1 MQFNWG
7 TKIAIVYLLFV
18 AGILYLVMQSSR
30 QKIDLVTP
38 DYYEQEIKY
47 QERIDQSRQADA
59 LTGKLTAD
67 RSGDSIM
74 IRFPEELTGKTIRAN
89 VWIYYPADESL
100 DVKSTFETRTGQ
112 HLIVLPA
119 NGNRTGMSIVKTGW
133 ICEGIEYYTE
143 STLPPTP

>member
-18 AGILYLVMQSSR
+18 AGILFLVMQSSR

-47 QERIDQSRQADA
+47 QERIDQSKRADA
-59 LTGKLTAD
+59 LTGKLTVD
-67 RSGDSIM
+67 RSGDSLTL
-74 IRFPEELTGKTIRAN
+74 RFPEEMAEKALRGN

-100 DVKSTFETRTGQ
+100 DVKTSFETRNGQ
-112 HLIVLPA
+112 HLLVLPA
-119 NGNRTGMSIVKTGW
+119 KRDRTGMFIVKTGW
-133 ICEGIEYYTE
+133 NCDGIEYYTE
-143 STLPPTP
+143 NILPPTP

>member
-18 AGILYLVMQSSR
+18 AGILFLVMQSSR

-47 QERIDQSRQADA
+47 QERIDQSKRADA
-59 LTGKLTAD
+59 LTGKLTVD
-67 RSGDSIM
+67 RSGDSLTL
-74 IRFPEELTGKTIRAN
+74 RFPEEMAEKTIRGS

-100 DVKSTFETRTGQ
+100 DVKTSFETRNGQ
-112 HLIVLPA
+112 HLLVLPA
-119 NGNRTGMSIVKTGW
+119 NADRTGMFIVKTGW
-133 ICEGIEYYTE
+133 NCEGIEYYTE
-143 STLPPTP
+143 NILPPTP

>member
-38 DYYEQEIKY
+38 DYYEEEIKY
-47 QERIDQSRQADA
+47 QERIDQSRHADS
-59 LTGKLTAD
+59 LTGKLSVD

-74 IRFPEELTGKTIRAN
+74 LRFPEELSEQPINGN

-100 DVKSTFETRTGQ
+100 DVKTTFETRNGQ
-112 HLIVLPA
+112 YLFVLPSSRK
-119 NGNRTGMSIVKTGW
+119 RTGMSIVKTGW
-133 ICEGIEYYTE
+133 NCEGIKYYTE
-143 STLPPTP
+143 NILPPTP

>member
-18 AGILYLVMQSSR
+18 AGILFLVMQSSR

-47 QERIDQSRQADA
+47 QERIDQSKRADA
-59 LTGKLTAD
+59 LTGKLTVD
-67 RSGDSIM
+67 RSGDSLTL
-74 IRFPEELTGKTIRAN
+74 RFPEEMAEKALRGN

-100 DVKSTFETRTGQ
+100 DVKTSFETRNGQ
-112 HLIVLPA
+112 HLLVLPA
-119 NGNRTGMSIVKTGW
+119 NGDRTGMFIVKTGW
-133 ICEGIEYYTE
+133 NSEGIEYYTE
-143 STLPPTP
+143 NILPPTP